1 MKIGDFEITEAYGD
15 KEKHVAIYRSS
26 GEGGDFLAED
36 LEKVIAKFY
45 EENF

>member
-15 KEKHVAIYRSS
+15 KETKVAIYRSS
-26 GEGGDFLAED
+26 GEGGDFSKEE